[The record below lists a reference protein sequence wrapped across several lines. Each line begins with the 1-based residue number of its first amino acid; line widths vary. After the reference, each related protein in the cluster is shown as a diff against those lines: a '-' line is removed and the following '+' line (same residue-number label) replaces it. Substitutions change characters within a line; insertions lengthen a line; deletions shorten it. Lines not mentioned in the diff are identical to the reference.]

1 MHSYALSE
9 ATQFVPGD
17 VLARPGL
24 LMQSAGSVRCLYDLV
39 QRVILLGG
47 EHGRR

>member
-1 MHSYALSE
+1 MHSFAVSE

-17 VLARPGL
+17 VPTRPGL
-24 LMQSAGSVRCLYDLV
+24 LMQSAGSVRYLYDLV
-39 QRVILLGG
+39 RRVILLGG